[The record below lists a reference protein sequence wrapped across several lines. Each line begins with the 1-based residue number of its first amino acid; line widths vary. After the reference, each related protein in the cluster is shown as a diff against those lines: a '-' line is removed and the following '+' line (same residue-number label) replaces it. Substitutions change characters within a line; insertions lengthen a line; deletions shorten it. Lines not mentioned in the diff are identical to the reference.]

1 MDRIVKPEKLDSL
14 PPFDPEA
21 VSSRK
26 DLRIFNAYL
35 GTRGWFAGKLLG
47 DIGEEDHVL
56 EIGAGEGTLIH
67 SLHDRA
73 RGNGSTPVAWTAL
86 DLMPVFR
93 EKQPGVSYVVED
105 LLRFPGYGEA
115 TVVIG
120 NMILHQF
127 EPDALEHLG
136 RQISARARLIVF
148 QEPARSRF
156 FHTLCRC
163 CAFAMS
169 PATRHDAPVS
179 IEAGFRGNEIPL
191 ALGLSPLEWDWR
203 TATTLRG
210 AHRLVARR
218 RQ

>member
-14 PPFDPEA
+14 LPFDPEA

-26 DLRIFNAYL
+26 DLRVFNAYL
-35 GTRGWFAGKLLG
+35 GTMGWFAGKVLG

-73 RGNGSTPVAWTAL
+73 RGSGSHAADWTAL
-86 DLMPVFR
+86 DLLPVFR
-93 EKQPGVSYVVED
+93 GKRPGVSYIVED
-105 LLRFPGYGEA
+105 LLRFSGYGEA

-127 EPDALEHLG
+127 EEEALVDLG
-136 RQISARARLIVF
+136 RQISARARLLVF

-156 FHTLCRC
+156 VHTLCRC
-163 CAFAMS
+163 FSFAMS
-169 PATRHDAPVS
+169 SATRHDAPVS
-179 IEAGFRGNEIPL
+179 IEAGFRGSEIPR
-191 ALGLSPLEWDWR
+191 ALGLSPLDWDWR
-203 TATTLRG
+203 TKTTLRG